1 MSTLCAISRS
11 GRGEN
16 TAANGA
22 VEESSTRGESPDT
35 LRARINRVGGD
46 TQGTVQEEAGVVGV
60 VKREGAP
67 AAMLDMLQMAAC
79 ALCSEPLLNVCVLPC
94 SHSFCRLCWVD
105 HVEKKGTT

>member
-22 VEESSTRGESPDT
+22 VVGSSRRRGSLDT
-35 LRARINRVGGD
+35 APAEINLVGGD
-46 TQGTVQEEAGVVGV
+46 AQGTAQEEADVVGV
-60 VKREGAP
+60 VERESAST
-67 AAMLDMLQMAAC
+67 AMLGMLEMAAC

-105 HVEKKGTT
+105 HVEEEGTT